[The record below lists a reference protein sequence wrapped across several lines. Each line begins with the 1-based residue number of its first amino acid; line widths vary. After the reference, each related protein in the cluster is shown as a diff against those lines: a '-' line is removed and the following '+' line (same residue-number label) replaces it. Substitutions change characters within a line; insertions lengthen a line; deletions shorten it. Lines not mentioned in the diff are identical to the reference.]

1 MRHVETITKLA
12 LRCLRLKGEERPRM
26 IEVAIELEALKRL
39 MRQHLILK
47 NESLLLESWYHE
59 EMSIDTTP
67 SLRLGDG
74 GIVGDESMEIVL
86 IPPKNL

>member
-1 MRHVETITKLA
+1 
-12 LRCLRLKGEERPRM
+12 M

-59 EMSIDTTP
+59 EMSIDTPP

-74 GIVGDESMEIVL
+74 GIAGDESMEIVL
-86 IPPKNL
+86 LPPESL